1 MTRWPWRALAVVF
14 LLVPV
19 GAGDALAGTQTPG
32 APASQGGW
40 SSAALYNLGNAYA
53 RAGKAGLAV
62 LNYERA
68 GLLAPGDPDI
78 EANLVL
84 VRRSVGLPVEP
95 RNRWYRAVGA
105 VDPTVAAAIGAVGW
119 LLVVSAVFAARL
131 PAARRVAQGALLVA
145 GIALI
150 GFTVANGMT
159 FWPTLHEAIVISG
172 TAPVRV
178 SPAPMGEALFT
189 LKEAEAVA
197 IAGEHEGFVLV
208 RTSSGRA
215 GWVWHADL
223 VPVVPNRAD
232 EPSHQVNN

>member
-1 MTRWPWRALAVVF
+1 MRCPRRALAIVV
-14 LLVPV
+14 LLVSV
-19 GAGDALAGTQTPG
+19 GTGDALAGTQAPG
-32 APASQGGW
+32 PRAPQGGW

-53 RAGKAGLAV
+53 RAGNAGLAV

-68 GLLAPGDPDI
+68 SLLAPADSDI

-105 VDPTVAAAIGAVGW
+105 VGPTVAAAIGAVGW
-119 LLVVSAVFAARL
+119 LLVASAVFAARL
-131 PAARRVAQGALLVA
+131 PAVRRVAQGAQLVA

-159 FWPTLHEAIVISG
+159 VWPRLHEAIVIAG
-172 TAPVRV
+172 TTPVHV
-178 SPAPMGEALFT
+178 SPALMGEALFT
-189 LKEAEAVA
+189 LTEGEAVA
-197 IAGEHEGFVLV
+197 IAGEHEGFLLV
-208 RTSSGRA
+208 RAPSGRA

-223 VPVVPNRAD
+223 VSVVPN
-232 EPSHQVNN
+232 